1 MAQISRPFQIG
12 LVAVVLLAGV
22 WLFALRGH
30 SQSSSEP
37 SPAAPASS
45 PSTSHAA
52 PSAPSSSAPGV
63 AGLSNDVAKARGAVA
78 TSEKNAHQLEQKSAQ
93 ASGES
98 ASGASHTGASPA
110 AGASALEKS
119 QVAGRSE
126 QKAKEAQGPAKSHA
140 TSPSGASAGKQA
152 LGGVGRQQ
160 EVEAKLQQGSVAVIL
175 FWDSHGAD
183 DKAVQRSLHLL
194 ASVHKFFAPLAK
206 RPATQRLLKAHGLEL
221 DKSISVF
228 EASAEEVASFGSIT
242 RGVQVYG
249 TPTLVIVGPS
259 RQAHVVTGFT
269 DAYSIEQAI
278 EEARNS

>member
-30 SQSSSEP
+30 SSSSEP
-37 SPAAPASS
+37 STAAPASA

-52 PSAPSSSAPGV
+52 PSAPGSSAPGV

-98 ASGASHTGASPA
+98 APGASHTGSSPA
-110 AGASALEKS
+110 LGATTLAKI
-119 QVAGRSE
+119 QAAGRRKLHE
-126 QKAKEAQGPAKSHA
+126 EEASGLLKSH
-140 TSPSGASAGKQA
+140 TSSPSRSSAGKQKIVI
-152 LGGVGRQQ
+152 GRERQQ
-160 EVEAKLQQGSVAVIL
+160 EVEAKLVQGSVAVIL
-175 FWDSHGAD
+175 FWDPSGAD

-206 RPATQRLLKAHGLEL
+206 RQATQRLLKAHGLEL

-228 EASAEEVASFGSIT
+228 EASADEVASFGSIT
-242 RGVQVYG
+242 RGVQIYG
-249 TPTLVIVGPS
+249 TPTLVVVGPS
-259 RQAHVVTGFT
+259 RQAHVVTGLT

-278 EEARNS
+278 EEARHS